1 MIKMLKRKPKK
12 HDVVFHDDDTDIVRM
27 TKMLAVFEKMN
38 LGEYIQYLG
47 KPWHIIW
54 SNILV
59 GISRGIG
66 LTIGAALVI
75 VLIVKLLTLF
85 IGLKFPWLSDASA
98 QLLQVIKT
106 TPGAERFVQAVEESQ
121 EKVKLEEEAKEAAE
135 ARLGS

>member
-1 MIKMLKRKPKK
+1 MIKLSKRKKK
-12 HDVVFHDDDTDIVRM
+12 NNEIVFHEDDTDVVKM

-59 GISRGIG
+59 GVSRGIG

-75 VLIVKLLTLF
+75 ILIVKLLTLF

-106 TPGAERFVQAVEESQ
+106 TPGAERFVQVVEQSQ
-121 EKVKLEEEAKEAAE
+121 EKARKAEKLQENLE
-135 ARLGS
+135 

>member
-1 MIKMLKRKPKK
+1 MIKLSKRKKK
-12 HDVVFHDDDTDIVRM
+12 NNEIVFHEDDTDVVKM

-59 GISRGIG
+59 GVSRGIG

-75 VLIVKLLTLF
+75 ILIVKLLTLF

-106 TPGAERFVQAVEESQ
+106 TPGAERFVQVVEQSQ
-121 EKVKLEEEAKEAAE
+121 EKARKAEKLQENLK
-135 ARLGS
+135 

>member
-1 MIKMLKRKPKK
+1 MIKILKRKKK
-12 HDVVFHDDDTDIVRM
+12 KNDIVFNEDDTDIVRM

-75 VLIVKLLTLF
+75 ILIVKLLTLF

-106 TPGAERFVQAVEESQ
+106 TPGAERFVQVVEQSQ
-121 EKVKLEEEAKEAAE
+121 ENTQKAEELVDNLKE
-135 ARLGS
+135 

>member
-1 MIKMLKRKPKK
+1 MIKILKRKKK
-12 HDVVFHDDDTDIVRM
+12 KNNDIVFHEDDTDVVKM

-75 VLIVKLLTLF
+75 ILIVKLLTLF

-106 TPGAERFVQAVEESQ
+106 TPGAERFVQVVEQSQ
-121 EKVKLEEEAKEAAE
+121 ENARKAEELRENLK
-135 ARLGS
+135 